1 VRVVGDGL
9 YFTTFSPRTSKGD
22 AVEDQP
28 VVVEVNVIEKYEP
41 QWSDWARQFVT
52 VALVIAAVF
61 VLTLLTPVIQILIMT
76 FLLAFLL
83 YVPAQ
88 FIARET
94 RLNFAGGVLVV
105 YLFIG
110 LFIVLLLVLFVP
122 QLLQAINDF
131 SINLRETYA
140 TFREQLTSYTP
151 GSVVLDVF
159 GARIDMDA
167 VIAPLRDLLLG
178 SGTGTAS
185 LPGQAPLDV
194 GRAVSIASATI
205 GGLVG
210 AFSGLFSTLFLALFL
225 AFLILLDLPNYQH
238 RLFNAVPVTHRREAM
253 LLLSKINRVWTGF
266 FRGQLTLG
274 ILIGVLTWIQLL
286 LMGVAQPVTI
296 AIIVAF
302 ISLIPSIG
310 GILALVPLA
319 MSPLLQGSSV
329 FPDLPN
335 STFAILVVV
344 VNLVWTQIIW
354 NVVAPKIMGEAV
366 SLPLPLIII
375 GIMLGT
381 AVGGILGAFLV
392 VPMMGTLR
400 VILIYLIKKINKQD
414 PFPNE
419 IAPAVTELS
428 KL

>member
-1 VRVVGDGL
+1 
-9 YFTTFSPRTSKGD
+9 
-22 AVEDQP
+22 VENQP
-28 VVVEVNVIEKYEP
+28 VIEPEASSGYEP
-41 QWSDWARQFVT
+41 QWSAWARQFVT
-52 VALVIAAVF
+52 ISLVIAAVF

-94 RLNFAGGVLVV
+94 RLNFTGGVLVV

-140 TFREQLTSYTP
+140 TFRTSLTSYMP
-151 GSVVLDVF
+151 GDVVWDIF
-159 GARIDMDA
+159 GAQIDLDA
-167 VIAPLRDLLLG
+167 VITPLRDLLLG

-194 GRAVSIASATI
+194 GRAVSIASTTV
-205 GGLVG
+205 GSMVG
-210 AFSGLFSTLFLALFL
+210 AISGLFTTLFLALFL
-225 AFLILLDLPNYQH
+225 GFLILVDLPNYQH
-238 RLFNAVPVTHRREAM
+238 RVFGAVPSAHRREV
-253 LLLSKINRVWTGF
+253 LLLLFKINRVWIGF

-274 ILIGVLTWIQLL
+274 ILIGVLTWVQLL

-335 STFAILVVV
+335 GTFAILVVV
-344 VNLVWTQIIW
+344 VNLIWTQVIW

-400 VILIYLIKKINKQD
+400 VILIYLIKKINQQD

-419 IAPAVTELS
+419 IAPTVTELS